1 MKVLSV
7 FMACLMACQGFVV
20 PATTLVRAPSH
31 DSAVIRSDRL
41 GGNFAYS
48 VQEGHAYA
56 AVSPVVQHVATP
68 VAVSYEAPAVVP
80 SAYAYHGV
88 PAVTVEAPKFEVK
101 TVEVPEYQVKTVA
114 APAVVAAPYGYGYE
128 HVGHLPLAAPAVTVE
143 APKFEVKT
151 VEVPEYQV
159 KTVAAPAVV
168 AAPYGYGYEHV
179 GHLPL
184 AAPAVTVE
192 APKYEVRTVA
202 APAVVAAHHAYGYQ
216 HAFPLAAPTVTVGAA
231 HL

>member
-1 MKVLSV
+1 MGSV

-88 PAVTVEAPKFEVK
+88 P
-101 TVEVPEYQVKTVA
+101 EYQVKTVA

-128 HVGHLPLAAPAVTVE
+128 HVGHLPLA
-143 APKFEVKT
+143 
-151 VEVPEYQV
+151 
-159 KTVAAPAVV
+159 
-168 AAPYGYGYEHV
+168 
-179 GHLPL
+179 
-184 AAPAVTVE
+184 
-192 APKYEVRTVA
+192 
-202 APAVVAAHHAYGYQ
+202 
-216 HAFPLAAPTVTVGAA
+216 
-231 HL
+231 

>member
-1 MKVLSV
+1 MGDLPVLSPLLSTPQQISFNMKVLSV

-101 TVEVPEYQVKTVA
+101 TVA

-143 APKFEVKT
+143 
-151 VEVPEYQV
+151 
-159 KTVAAPAVV
+159 
-168 AAPYGYGYEHV
+168 
-179 GHLPL
+179 
-184 AAPAVTVE
+184 
-192 APKYEVRTVA
+192 
-202 APAVVAAHHAYGYQ
+202 
-216 HAFPLAAPTVTVGAA
+216 
-231 HL
+231 